1 MAIEPVPRKSAEV
14 IRRDAINALDHA
26 MALVRPHLEQA
37 GFFERRDLAR
47 QARMAA
53 FEADLRTYLERL
65 DAARRMVLASD
76 EFAYGEALVN
86 NLAQRSERLGKILQ
100 DLAIAENA
108 FAEDM
113 ALHLYD
119 LWKRSTQRILDKYGF

>member
-1 MAIEPVPRKSAEV
+1 MVNEPVPRKSAEV

-37 GFFERRDLAR
+37 GYFEGRELAR
-47 QARMAA
+47 QARRAA

-76 EFAYGEALVN
+76 EFAYGEALVS

-100 DLAIAENA
+100 DLALADNA
-108 FAEDM
+108 FAEDA